1 MSATLLISES
11 PEMNIA
17 LEIQISHRY
26 ELSIKTTTKIVIKN
40 GIKIKKQIEIFWL
53 KSVLKSRAKRNEKW
67 SDFWFKKYDRKVCFL
82 FVIFVVKSV
91 S

>member
-53 KSVLKSRAKRNEKW
+53 KSVLKSRAKKGIKKVVNFGSKNMTEKCVFC
-67 SDFWFKKYDRKVCFL
+67 S
-82 FVIFVVKSV
+82 
-91 S
+91 

>member
-11 PEMNIA
+11 PEINIA

-53 KSVLKSRAKRNEKW
+53 KSVLKSRAKKEL
-67 SDFWFKKYDRKVCFL
+67 KK
-82 FVIFVVKSV
+82 
-91 S
+91 